1 MDNHIIITNFNKR
14 IEGKDINE
22 LYKGNP
28 SWMEKRINLFK
39 KYYIPSFKNQTDKE
53 HHNFIMCDFAT
64 PSKYKEILSKLESQY
79 GFIHIIYNTEV
90 TWDPKTYLLILN
102 KYKTLRKNTTNEI
115 LVSRAD
121 NDDFVS
127 SYYNQT
133 VKHYLEYNE
142 WVTLTN
148 GICLDHSN
156 PNNITY
162 FPFPRGPFVSRKTTI
177 DNFQTPYGMTHWDVP
192 STSIETDHPMW
203 GWVIHEDNLHNTMKG
218 IPIQIDKKQLKKLY
232 NI

>member
-14 IEGKDINE
+14 LEGKDINH
-22 LYKGNP
+22 LYEGDP
-28 SWMEKRINLFK
+28 SWMEKRIKLFE
-39 KYYIPSFKNQTDKE
+39 KYYISSFSNQTDKK
-53 HHNFIMCDFAT
+53 HHNFIMCDEET
-64 PSKYKEILSKLESQY
+64 PIEYKNQLLNLSKQYSFLNIFFFKESVLDELDL
-79 GFIHIIYNTEV
+79 I
-90 TWDPKTYLLILN
+90 KSTYLDIRN
-102 KYKTLRKNTTNEI
+102 NNSNELYI
-115 LVSRAD
+115 SRAD

-133 VKHYLEYNE
+133 IKFYLKYHE
-142 WVTLTN
+142 WITLTN
-148 GICLDHSN
+148 GICLDNSN
-156 PNNITY
+156 RSNITY

-192 STSIETDHPMW
+192 SVSIETNHPMW

-218 IPIQIDKKQLKKLY
+218 TPIQIEKTQLKKIY

>member
-14 IEGKDINE
+14 LEGKDISL
-22 LYKGNP
+22 LYEGNP
-28 SWMEKRINLFK
+28 SWMEKRIKLFE
-39 KYYIPSFKNQTDKE
+39 KYYISSFINQIDKN
-53 HHNFIMCDFAT
+53 HHNFIMCDEKT
-64 PSKYKEILSKLESQY
+64 PTEYQTQLLDFSQQYSFLTFFFTKNPANEEIDLIKS
-79 GFIHIIYNTEV
+79 
-90 TWDPKTYLLILN
+90 TYLD
-102 KYKTLRKNTTNEI
+102 KRKNNINELYI
-115 LVSRAD
+115 SRVD

-133 VKHYLEYNE
+133 VKHYLKYYE
-142 WVTLTN
+142 WITLTN
-148 GICLDHSN
+148 GICLDYSN
-156 PNNITY
+156 HNNLNY
-162 FPFPRGPFVSRKTTI
+162 FPFPRGPFVSRKTTM

-218 IPIQIDKKQLKKLY
+218 IPIQIEKKQLKKLY

>member
-14 IEGKDINE
+14 LEGNDINH
-22 LYKGNP
+22 LYKGDP
-28 SWMEKRINLFK
+28 SWMEKRIKLFE
-39 KYYIPSFKNQTDKE
+39 KYYISSFTNQTDKN
-53 HHNFIMCDFAT
+53 HYNFIMCDEET
-64 PSKYKEILSKLESQY
+64 PIEYKTQLLNFDKQY
-79 GFIHIIYNTEV
+79 PFLKFFFTKNSVIDSINLI
-90 TWDPKTYLLILN
+90 KSTYLNIRN
-102 KYKTLRKNTTNEI
+102 NNSNEVY
-115 LVSRAD
+115 VSRAD

-133 VKHYLEYNE
+133 VKHYLKYYE
-142 WVTLTN
+142 WITLTN
-148 GICLDHSN
+148 GICLNHSN
-156 PNNITY
+156 HNNITY

-218 IPIQIDKKQLKKLY
+218 TPIQIDKNQLKELY

>member
-14 IEGKDINE
+14 LEGKDISL
-22 LYKGNP
+22 LYEGNP
-28 SWMEKRINLFK
+28 SWMEKRIKLFE
-39 KYYIPSFKNQTDKE
+39 KYYISSFINQIDKN
-53 HHNFIMCDFAT
+53 HHNFIMCDEKT
-64 PSKYKEILSKLESQY
+64 PTEYQTQLLDFSQQYSFLTFFFTKNPANEEIDLIKS
-79 GFIHIIYNTEV
+79 
-90 TWDPKTYLLILN
+90 TYLD
-102 KYKTLRKNTTNEI
+102 KRKNNINELYI
-115 LVSRAD
+115 SRVD

-127 SYYNQT
+127 YYYNQT
-133 VKHYLEYNE
+133 VKHYLKYYE
-142 WVTLTN
+142 WITLTN
-148 GICLDHSN
+148 GICLDYSN
-156 PNNITY
+156 HNNLNY

-218 IPIQIDKKQLKKLY
+218 IPIQIEKKQLKKLY

>member
-1 MDNHIIITNFNKR
+1 MCDEKTPTEYQTQLLDFSQQYSFLTFFFTKNPANEEIYLIKSTYLDKMKNN
-14 IEGKDINE
+14 INE
-22 LYKGNP
+22 LY
-28 SWMEKRINLFK
+28 I
-39 KYYIPSFKNQTDKE
+39 
-53 HHNFIMCDFAT
+53 
-64 PSKYKEILSKLESQY
+64 
-79 GFIHIIYNTEV
+79 
-90 TWDPKTYLLILN
+90 
-102 KYKTLRKNTTNEI
+102 
-115 LVSRAD
+115 SRVD

-133 VKHYLEYNE
+133 VKHYLKYYE
-142 WVTLTN
+142 WITLTN
-148 GICLDHSN
+148 GICLDYSN
-156 PNNITY
+156 HNNLNY

-218 IPIQIDKKQLKKLY
+218 IPIQIEKKQLKKLY

>member
-14 IEGKDINE
+14 LEGKDINN

-28 SWMEKRINLFK
+28 SWMKKRIKLFE
-39 KYYIPSFKNQTDKE
+39 KYYIPSFNNQTDKN
-53 HHNFIMCDFAT
+53 HHNFIMCDEET
-64 PSKYKEILSKLESQY
+64 PTEYKNQLLDFSQQY
-79 GFIHIIYNTEV
+79 PFLTFFFTKNSVINSIDLI
-90 TWDPKTYLLILN
+90 KSTYLD
-102 KYKTLRKNTTNEI
+102 KRKNNINELYI
-115 LVSRAD
+115 SRVD

-133 VKHYLEYNE
+133 VKHYLKYYE
-142 WVTLTN
+142 WITLTN
-148 GICLDHSN
+148 GICLNYFDHNS
-156 PNNITY
+156 ITY

-192 STSIETDHPMW
+192 STSIETNHPMW

-218 IPIQIDKKQLKKLY
+218 TPIQIEKNQLKELY

>member
-14 IEGKDINE
+14 LEGKDISL
-22 LYKGNP
+22 LYEGNP
-28 SWMEKRINLFK
+28 SWMEKRIKLFE
-39 KYYIPSFKNQTDKE
+39 KYYISSFINQIDKN
-53 HHNFIMCDFAT
+53 HHNFIMCDEKT
-64 PSKYKEILSKLESQY
+64 PTEYQTQLLDFSQQYSFLTFFFTKNPANEEIDLIKS
-79 GFIHIIYNTEV
+79 
-90 TWDPKTYLLILN
+90 TYLD
-102 KYKTLRKNTTNEI
+102 KRKNNINELYI
-115 LVSRAD
+115 SRVD

-133 VKHYLEYNE
+133 VKHYLKYYE
-142 WVTLTN
+142 WITLTN
-148 GICLDHSN
+148 GICLDYSN
-156 PNNITY
+156 HNNLNY

-218 IPIQIDKKQLKKLY
+218 IPIQIEKKQLKKLY